1 MITWYQ
7 IFIVA
12 LILLRIGASSRD
24 RNALSIVLVASF
36 ASTLLVHLVTHQIQ
50 AAWKLVIPGAVEVLT
65 ILAMLQW
72 SRNRTGYIQ
81 VCLLTIAW
89 LSHVICYADIAMQT
103 DVVYSRYRTILM
115 CVAVGQLA
123 ACYDTM
129 HFNFCRACDSANAL
143 WADCFLDI
151 HNPSHGSAVSVVSI
165 DKKVQAFEGNREAN
179 QNETIA

>member
-1 MITWYQ
+1 MRVVLIASLASEVIVHGITHH
-7 IFIVA
+7 IH
-12 LILLRIGASSRD
+12 GS
-24 RNALSIVLVASF
+24 
-36 ASTLLVHLVTHQIQ
+36 
-50 AAWKLVIPGAVEVLT
+50 WKLVIPGAVEVLT

-89 LSHVICYADIAMQT
+89 LSHLLCYVDVVLKTDI
-103 DVVYSRYRTILM
+103 VYSRYETILM

-143 WADCFLDI
+143 WADCFLAI

-165 DKKVQAFEGNREAN
+165 DKKVQAFEGNREAS